1 MFQQFQASPGRTI
14 VSHVPI
20 PASTLGNCSM
30 FLFIKHAVVLSKPCS
45 FQAKMKAFHPQGWPA
60 PNRFI
65 PSSIFISFFF
75 LRAHLSPSH
84 LFAPSAPS
92 LAPSVLNSETGT
104 YSVALDDRPW
114 NAPPHPPGLQW
125 NQMTRRKKMSTDSWL
140 KNRFAFR
147 ASDTNSVA
155 LADKPPRLLPSRI
168 SWWIGL
174 RCCFCSDFMRIK
186 STSPIRSALEAPD
199 SEDKTLIH
207 SFWSART
214 VQILH

>member
-1 MFQQFQASPGRTI
+1 MLLSCPN
-14 VSHVPI
+14 HVPFKLRWRHSI
-20 PASTLGNCSM
+20 P
-30 FLFIKHAVVLSKPCS
+30 
-45 FQAKMKAFHPQGWPA
+45 KADRHLTD
-60 PNRFI
+60 
-65 PSSIFISFFF
+65 SSHLQSSSVFF

-125 NQMTRRKKMSTDSWL
+125 GIRWPGGKKKSTDSWL

-174 RCCFCSDFMRIK
+174 SCCFCSDFMRIK